1 MPVSFSCAL
10 SEWKHYGSV
19 EQLVT
24 VGKNFYQA
32 SFVDQLS
39 LDKLC
44 HSKLGPLHPKAQG
57 GLFDMEMGGCHYSL
71 KCYQG

>member
-1 MPVSFSCAL
+1 MPLSLPCAL
-10 SEWKHYGSV
+10 SEWRHYGSV

-44 HSKLGPLHPKAQG
+44 HSKLGPLHPKARG
-57 GLFDMEMGGCHYSL
+57 VLFDM
-71 KCYQG
+71 

>member
-1 MPVSFSCAL
+1 MPLSLPCAL
-10 SEWKHYGSV
+10 SEWRQYGSV

-24 VGKNFYQA
+24 VGNYFYQA

-44 HSKLGPLHPKAQG
+44 HSKLGPLHPKARG
-57 GLFDMEMGGCHYSL
+57 GLFDM
-71 KCYQG
+71 